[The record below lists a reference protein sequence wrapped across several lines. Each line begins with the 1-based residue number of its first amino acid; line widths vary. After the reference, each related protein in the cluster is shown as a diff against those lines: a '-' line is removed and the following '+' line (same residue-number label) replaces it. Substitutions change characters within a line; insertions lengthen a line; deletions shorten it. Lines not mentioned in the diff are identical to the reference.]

1 MPESDGARA
10 VEQYIRALPEA
21 RRGPMTDLR
30 RVLVATAP
38 EAVEAI
44 AYKMPALRLNGAVL
58 MSYDSFK
65 RHYSLFPATQL
76 MEQALGDEVTPYVAG
91 KGTLRFPA
99 DQPLPIDLIRR
110 IVELRLK
117 DFSSTGRASRLAAGR

>member
-10 VEQYIRALPEA
+10 VQQYIASLPEA

-30 RVLVATAP
+30 RVLVASAP
-38 EAVEAI
+38 AAAEAI
-44 AYKMPALRLNGAVL
+44 AYKMPALRLNGAFF

-65 RHYSLFPATQL
+65 HHYSLFPATQI
-76 MEQALGDEVTPYVAG
+76 MEQALGDEVAPYVAG

-99 DQPLPIDLIRR
+99 DQPLPLDLIRR

-117 DFSSTGRASRLAAGR
+117 EFSSTA